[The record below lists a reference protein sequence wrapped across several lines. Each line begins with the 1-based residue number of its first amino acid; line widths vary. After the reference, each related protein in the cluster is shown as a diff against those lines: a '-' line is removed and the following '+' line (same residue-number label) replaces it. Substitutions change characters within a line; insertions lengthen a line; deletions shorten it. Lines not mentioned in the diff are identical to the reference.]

1 MDTDS
6 PDLQHTLF
14 MLTQDNQLFTC
25 PAVKDKPLKR
35 VLDAG
40 CGTGIWSIDFG
51 ESDTLDH
58 IEMLREAIC

>member
-1 MDTDS
+1 
-6 PDLQHTLF
+6 